1 MNQISLVQKE
11 LFPLKKQLTEHPVY
25 INLKTIKDVR
35 VFMEH
40 HVFAV
45 WDFMSLLKALQQKF
59 TCVSVPWFPVGNPK
73 VRRLI
78 NQIVA
83 DEESDLDKQSNPA
96 SHFEL
101 YVNAMKECGACTQ
114 RINDLLGSVKNKNIL
129 TYLNSSPLPDAIK
142 SFLYTTFNIIERG
155 KSHEIAAAFT
165 FGREDLIPDMFS
177 SVLRDVQKSSSA
189 NLDAFIYYL
198 DRHIE
203 LDSDEHSPL
212 AMKMIEEL
220 CENDS
225 EKWADILTISK
236 LVLNERIKLWDAI
249 NSHIR
254 TPVCFN

>member
-11 LFPLKKQLTEHPVY
+11 LFPFKKQLTEHPVY
-25 INLKTIKDVR
+25 INLKTLKDVR

-59 TCVSVPWFPVGNPK
+59 TCVSIPWVPVGNPK
-73 VRRLI
+73 IRRLI

-83 DEESDLDKQSNPA
+83 DEESDLDKHSNPA

-101 YVNAMKECGACTQ
+101 YIDAMKECGASTQ
-114 RINDLLGSVKNKNIL
+114 KINELLINLEKKNIL
-129 TYLNSSPLPDAIK
+129 DYLKSSPLPDAIK
-142 SFLYTTFNIIERG
+142 SFLHTTFNIIERG
-155 KSHEIAAAFT
+155 KNHEIAAAFT

-177 SVLRDVQKSSSA
+177 SVLKDVQKNSST

-225 EKWADILTISK
+225 EKWADVLAVSK
-236 LVLNERIKLWDAI
+236 LVLSERVRLWDAI
-249 NSHIR
+249 NAHIR
-254 TPVCFN
+254 THISFN